1 MQNKILIIGPAWVG
15 DMVMAQGLFKLL
27 KKQLPDAVIDVLAPA
42 WSEPLLARMPE
53 VAASMVMPL
62 GHGKLALGER
72 YRLGKN
78 LRAKHYDQAIVLTNS
93 FKSSLI
99 PYFANIPQRTGWR
112 GEMRWGLL
120 NDVRY
125 LDKKSLPLMLERY
138 VALGLPADARLE
150 NNWVDAWH
158 PELFSSRAT
167 QQAVLDK
174 LQMPFPTRPVLV
186 LCPGAEFGP
195 AKRWPE
201 EHFAAVANAKL
212 AEDWDV
218 WVLGSP
224 KDAPVTQKIME
235 LTQARCVNLTGNTSL
250 QDAIDILALATAVV
264 SNDSGLMHIAA
275 SVNKPVVALYGP
287 TSPAHTPPLGN
298 KARVLRT
305 HLKCQPCKQRVCP
318 LTHHLCMR
326 ELTAPSVLTALQE
339 LV

>member
-1 MQNKILIIGPAWVG
+1 MQNKILIIGPSWVG

-27 KKQLPDAVIDVLAPA
+27 KKQMPDAIIDVLAPA

-53 VAASMVMPL
+53 IAASMIMPV
-62 GHGKLALGER
+62 GHGKLALRAR

-78 LRAKHYDQAIVLTNS
+78 LRAKQYDQAFVLTNS
-93 FKSSLI
+93 FKSALI
-99 PYFANIPQRTGWR
+99 PFFAKIPKRTGWR

-125 LDKKSLPLMLERY
+125 LDKKNLPLMLQRY
-138 VALGLPADARLE
+138 VALGLPANAMHAVG
-150 NNWVDAWH
+150 WVDAWH
-158 PELFSSRAT
+158 PALFSSRAT

-174 LQMPFPTRPVLV
+174 LQLPFPTQPVLV

-212 AEDWDV
+212 AEGWDV

-224 KDAPVTQKIME
+224 KDAPVTQKILA
-235 LTQARCVNLTGNTSL
+235 LTDNRCLNLTGNTSL
-250 QDAIDILALATAVV
+250 QDAIDLLALATAVV

-287 TSPAHTPPLGN
+287 TTPEHTPPLG
-298 KARVLRT
+298 AQTRVLRT
-305 HLKCQPCKQRVCP
+305 HLNCQPCKQRVCP

-326 ELTAPSVLTALQE
+326 DLTAPIVLNALKE